1 MIVNKQW
8 LIPVSVGT
16 TFMLSSPALAADLES
31 WRFDANR
38 NVLEINTRGGVQP
51 KAQLVFNPSRLVI
64 DLPGVRFGRPQET
77 QAVRG
82 GAGIN
87 SIRVGQFDAQTTR
100 MVIELA
106 SGYTLDPNQIKF
118 EGKSDNRWTVQLPTP
133 QVQQVSSVPRN
144 SAPRNI
150 YNVVIPEGQ
159 TAPPRTIPPRTTT
172 PERSTVLSSTDI
184 TSQLEGF
191 RVTGDGF
198 FIRTTGGNP
207 RIRVNRSNDRGTI
220 FFDITGAILA
230 PNFGDRD
237 VTLNNFGVSRVE
249 INPLQT
255 NPPSVRMTLR
265 VDRNS
270 PDWRP
275 LVNNESIIFLP
286 NRLTALPSR
295 GNNPNP
301 DPDNNPRPPF
311 PRPDSPVSSIP
322 SSPSTVQS
330 IELANGGTQLII
342 RGDQNLSANA
352 GWDRS
357 TMNYRIVVN
366 NARLA
371 NSLPRLPLD
380 ANSPVLRVRLQQ
392 QDNSVVILI
401 QPAAG
406 VQIGELNQFG
416 RQTLALQL
424 QRVRTAITPPLPP
437 GYSPRAGLPPLPF
450 PNQPGSPQPLPPGGI
465 NPYPNPDF
473 PSRPTPNGRRVVVI
487 DPGHGAQDPG
497 AIGIGGLQEKDVI
510 LPIGVRVA
518 QILQQ
523 NGVQVIMTRN
533 SDFFVS
539 LQGRVDIAQRA
550 NADAFVSI
558 HANSLGLGRPDVNGL
573 ENYYNTP
580 QSLGLARAVHN
591 SILQTVPV
599 RDRGVR
605 RARFYV
611 VRKTT
616 MPSILVETGYV
627 TGAEDAA
634 RLRTREHQNAMAEA
648 IARGILS
655 FLQGR

>member
-51 KAQLVFNPSRLVI
+51 RAQLVFNPSRLVI
-64 DLPGVRFGRPQET
+64 DLPGVRFGRPQQT
-77 QAVRG
+77 QTVTG
-82 GAGIN
+82 GGGIN

-100 MVIELA
+100 MVVELA
-106 SGYTLDPNQIKF
+106 SGYTLDPSQIKF
-118 EGKSDNRWTVQLPTP
+118 EGRSDNRWTVQLPTP
-133 QVQQVSSVPRN
+133 QVQQVQQAT

-159 TAPPRTIPPRTTT
+159 TASSQTAPPRTIPPR
-172 PERSTVLSSTDI
+172 SAVLSSTDI
-184 TSQLEGF
+184 TSQLESF

-198 FIRTTGGNP
+198 YIGTSGGNP
-207 RIRVNRSNDRGTI
+207 RIKVNRSNDRGTI

-230 PNFGDRD
+230 PNFGARD
-237 VTLNNFGVSRVE
+237 VALNNFGVSRVE

-275 LVNNESIIFLP
+275 SVGNGNIVFLP
-286 NRLTALPSR
+286 NRLSGLPSR
-295 GNNPNP
+295 GNNPTP
-301 DPDNNPRPPF
+301 DPDNNDSRPPF
-311 PRPDSPVSSIP
+311 PRPNPPISSIP
-322 SSPSTVQS
+322 SSPSTIQS
-330 IELANGGTQLII
+330 IELASGGTQLII
-342 RGDQNLSANA
+342 RGDQNLSATT
-352 GWDRS
+352 GWDRT

-371 NSLPRLPLD
+371 PSVRGPSLD

-392 QDNSVVILI
+392 QEPNSVVILI

-424 QRVRTAITPPLPP
+424 QRSRAITPPLPP

-450 PNQPGSPQPLPPGGI
+450 PNQPGYPQPLPPGGI
-465 NPYPNPDF
+465 NPLPNPGF
-473 PSRPTPNGRRVVVI
+473 PSRTTPNGRRVVVI

-510 LPIGVRVA
+510 LPIGIRVA

-539 LQGRVDIAQRA
+539 LQGRVSIAERA

-591 SILQTVPV
+591 SILQTVSV

-605 RARFYV
+605 KARFYV

-634 RLRTREHQNAMAEA
+634 RLRTREHQNAMAEG
-648 IARGILS
+648 IARGILN